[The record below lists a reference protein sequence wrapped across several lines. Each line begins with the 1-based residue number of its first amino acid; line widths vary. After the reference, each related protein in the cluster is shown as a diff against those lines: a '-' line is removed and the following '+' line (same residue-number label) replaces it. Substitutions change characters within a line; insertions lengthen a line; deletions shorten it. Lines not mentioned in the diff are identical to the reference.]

1 MRLSAKLFLGISGVI
16 AATLLVFGY
25 FILFAGFKKNLD
37 LRIDSGAED
46 FQAISL
52 IISQNYDILSAN
64 LDQKSAIILAAQYAD
79 RTDPDHINLYTEGL
93 EPVIEGIS
101 YAIPDE
107 FLDGAA
113 DNQYRSLEADGKRII
128 VFTGTIK
135 AGDSQYILQTVKDVT
150 DVYKSSGS

>member
-37 LRIDSGAED
+37 LRIDNGLED
-46 FQAISL
+46 FQASSL
-52 IISQNYDILSAN
+52 IISQNYNILSAN

-113 DNQYRSLEADGKRII
+113 NNQYRSLEIEGKRII
-128 VFTGTIK
+128 VYTGTIK
-135 AGDSQYILQTVKDVT
+135 AGDSQKTSLK
-150 DVYKSSGS
+150 GSNIFRFNIR

>member
-79 RTDPDHINLYTEGL
+79 RTDPDHINLYTEGSL
-93 EPVIEGIS
+93 TSLYCSDGRVL
-101 YAIPDE
+101 IP
-107 FLDGAA
+107 
-113 DNQYRSLEADGKRII
+113 K
-128 VFTGTIK
+128 
-135 AGDSQYILQTVKDVT
+135 
-150 DVYKSSGS
+150 